1 MPFGFPAF
9 LELAGRTVV
18 VIGDGAV
25 RDGKVGGLLAA
36 GADRVVVIAP
46 GVADEPDLPLPVDD
60 GRVTIHRRAWEPRD
74 LDDAFLCIASSADPV
89 ERDDIARAA
98 RHRRVL
104 VNMMDDVANCD
115 FAAPAVVRRGD
126 LAIAI
131 STGGR
136 SPAAAR
142 RLREMLGDRFGPE
155 WEELIEILRAVR
167 EDTLPMLPDLAER
180 SRRWRAALDL
190 DEAQGLVSG
199 GRGDELRARLRRRLI
214 EDGAA

>member
-9 LELAGRTVV
+9 LELTGRKVV
-18 VIGDGAV
+18 VIGHGAV
-25 RDGKVGGLLAA
+25 RDGKVHGLLVA
-36 GADRVVVIAP
+36 GADRVVVLAP
-46 GVADEPDLPLPVDD
+46 GAPGGSDLPVDD
-60 GRVTIHRRAWEPRD
+60 DRVTVLPRAWKPRD
-74 LDDAFLCIASSADPV
+74 LDDAFLCIASSGDAR
-89 ERDDIARAA
+89 ERDEIARAA
-98 RHRRVL
+98 RDRRVL
-104 VNMMDDVANCD
+104 VNVMDDVANCD

-136 SPAAAR
+136 SPAAAK

-155 WEELIEILRAVR
+155 WEELIEILRVVR

-180 SRRWRAALDL
+180 SRRWGAALDL

-214 EDGAA
+214 EDGVA

>member
-9 LELAGRTVV
+9 LELTGRTVV

-25 RDGKVGGLLAA
+25 REGKVRGLLAA
-36 GADRVVVIAP
+36 GADRVVVLAP
-46 GVADEPDLPLPVDD
+46 GALDAHDLPVDD
-60 GRVTIHRRAWEPRD
+60 HRVTVHPRAWQPRD
-74 LDDAFLCIASSADPV
+74 LDDAFLCIASSADPR

-98 RHRRVL
+98 RDRRVL
-104 VNMMDDVANCD
+104 VNVMDDVANCD

-214 EDGAA
+214 QDGVA

>member
-1 MPFGFPAF
+1 VPFGFPAF
-9 LELAGRTVV
+9 LELTGRTVV

-25 RDGKVGGLLAA
+25 RDGKVRGLLAA
-36 GADRVVVIAP
+36 GADRIVVLAP
-46 GVADEPDLPLPVDD
+46 RVAGEPDFPVND
-60 GRVTIHRRAWEPRD
+60 GRVTLHRRAWEPGD
-74 LDDAFLCIASSADPV
+74 LDDAFLCIASSADPR

-98 RHRRVL
+98 RDRRVL
-104 VNMMDDVANCD
+104 VNVMDDVANCD
-115 FAAPAVVRRGD
+115 FAAPALVRRGD

-190 DEAQGLVSG
+190 DEAQGLVSA
-199 GRGDELRARLRRRLI
+199 GRGDELRARLHRRLI
-214 EDGAA
+214 EDGVA

>member
-1 MPFGFPAF
+1 VPFGFPAF

-25 RDGKVGGLLAA
+25 REGKVHGLLAA
-36 GADRVVVIAP
+36 GADRVVVLAP
-46 GVADEPDLPLPVDD
+46 GAAAARGLPIDD
-60 GRVTIHRRAWEPRD
+60 HRVTVHPRAWEPRD
-74 LDDAFLCIASSADPV
+74 LDGAFLCIASSPDPR
-89 ERDDIARAA
+89 ERDDVARAA
-98 RHRRVL
+98 RDRRVL
-104 VNMMDDVANCD
+104 VNVMDDVSNCD

-126 LAIAI
+126 LVIAI

-142 RLREMLGDRFGPE
+142 RLRELLDERFGPE
-155 WEELIEILRAVR
+155 WGELIEILRVVR

-190 DEAQGLVSG
+190 DEAQGLLSA
-199 GRGDELRARLRRRLI
+199 GRGAELRTRLRRRLI

>member
-9 LELAGRTVV
+9 LELTGRTVV

-25 RDGKVGGLLAA
+25 RDGKVRGLLAA
-36 GADRVVVIAP
+36 GADRVVVLAP
-46 GVADEPDLPLPVDD
+46 GVADEPDLPLCD
-60 GRVTIHRRAWEPRD
+60 GRVTVHRRAWEPQD
-74 LDDAFLCIASSADPV
+74 LDGAFLCIASSADPG
-89 ERDDIARAA
+89 ERDEIARAA

-104 VNMMDDVANCD
+104 VNVMDDVANCD

-190 DEAQGLVSG
+190 DEAQGLVSR

-214 EDGAA
+214 EDGVA

>member
-9 LELAGRTVV
+9 LELAGRRVV

-25 RDGKVGGLLAA
+25 RQGKVHGLLAA
-36 GADRVVVIAP
+36 GADRVVVLAP
-46 GVADEPDLPLPVDD
+46 GARSARGLPVGDD
-60 GRVTIHRRAWEPRD
+60 RVTVHLRVWEPRD
-74 LDDAFLCIASSADPV
+74 LDGAFLCIASSTDPR

-98 RHRRVL
+98 RERRVL
-104 VNMMDDVANCD
+104 VNVMDDVGNCD

-136 SPAAAR
+136 SPAAAA
-142 RLREMLGDRFGPE
+142 RLRELLGERFGPE
-155 WEELIEILRAVR
+155 WEELIGILRVVR

-190 DEAQGLVSG
+190 DEAQGLVSS
-199 GRGDELRARLRRRLI
+199 GRGAELRARLRRRLV
-214 EDGAA
+214 EDGVA

>member
-9 LELAGRTVV
+9 LELTGRTVV

-25 RDGKVGGLLAA
+25 REGKVRGLLAA

-46 GVADEPDLPLPVDD
+46 GAGDQPDLPVDD
-60 GRVTIHRRAWEPRD
+60 GRVIIHPRPWEPRD
-74 LDDAFLCIASSADPV
+74 LDGAFLCIASSADPG
-89 ERDDIARAA
+89 ERDEIARAA

-104 VNMMDDVANCD
+104 VNVMDDVANCD

-167 EDTLPMLPDLAER
+167 EDTLPMLPDIAER

-214 EDGAA
+214 EDGVA

>member
-1 MPFGFPAF
+1 VSFGFPAF
-9 LELAGRTVV
+9 IELTGRRVV

-25 RDGKVGGLLAA
+25 RDGKVRGLLAA
-36 GADRVVVIAP
+36 GADHVVVLAP
-46 GVADEPDLPLPVDD
+46 GVGDEPDLPVDD
-60 GRVTIHRRAWEPRD
+60 GRVTVHRRAWEPRD
-74 LDDAFLCIASSADPV
+74 LDDAFLCIASSADPG

-98 RHRRVL
+98 RQRRVL
-104 VNMMDDVANCD
+104 VNVMDDVANCD
-115 FAAPAVVRRGD
+115 FAAPAIVRRGD

-142 RLREMLGDRFGPE
+142 QLREMLGDRFGPE

-167 EDTLPMLPDLAER
+167 EDTLPMLPDLVER

-190 DEAQGLVSG
+190 DEAQGLVAG
-199 GRGDELRARLRRRLI
+199 GRGEELRARLRRRLI
-214 EDGAA
+214 EDGVA

>member
-9 LELAGRTVV
+9 LELTGRKVV
-18 VIGDGAV
+18 VIGHGAV
-25 RDGKVGGLLAA
+25 RDGKVNGLLAA
-36 GADRVVVIAP
+36 GADHVVVLAP
-46 GVADEPDLPLPVDD
+46 GAWSARDLPVDD
-60 GRVTIHRRAWEPRD
+60 DRVIVHPRAWEPRD
-74 LDDAFLCIASSADPV
+74 LDDAFLCIASSADV
-89 ERDDIARAA
+89 RERDDIGRAA
-98 RHRRVL
+98 RDRRVL
-104 VNMMDDVANCD
+104 VNVMDDVANCD

-136 SPAAAR
+136 SPAAAK

-155 WEELIEILRAVR
+155 WEELIEILRVVR

-190 DEAQGLVSG
+190 DEAQGLVSE
-199 GRGDELRARLRRRLI
+199 GRGDELRTRLRRRLI
-214 EDGAA
+214 EDGVA

>member
-1 MPFGFPAF
+1 
-9 LELAGRTVV
+9 
-18 VIGDGAV
+18 
-25 RDGKVGGLLAA
+25 
-36 GADRVVVIAP
+36 
-46 GVADEPDLPLPVDD
+46 VDD
-60 GRVTIHRRAWEPRD
+60 GRVTVHRRAWEPRD
-74 LDDAFLCIASSADPV
+74 LDDAFLCIASSADPG

-98 RHRRVL
+98 RQRRVL
-104 VNMMDDVANCD
+104 VNVMDDVANCD
-115 FAAPAVVRRGD
+115 FAAPAIVRRGD

-142 RLREMLGDRFGPE
+142 QLREMLGDRFGPE

-190 DEAQGLVSG
+190 DEAQGLVSR
-199 GRGDELRARLRRRLI
+199 GRGEELRARLRRRLI
-214 EDGAA
+214 EDGVA